1 MGLNQPSVTEM
12 HLPEANATAC
22 DAKSKPTL
30 KLTARTRTVL
40 PKSFQ
45 PLKYSVIIGK
55 GKMPAQ
61 ALGNRYLRALV
72 GVHTHDYASAKLKRE
87 KSSIVSAIVQHIK
100 EECPEGAFVRF
111 DGERWWKVAD
121 GISREKVA
129 CLFRDS
135 LSGIYKS
142 SNKNKAQ
149 RRREKKALQRCKQ
162 AMQLER
168 CKIVEQN
175 RVISRPCIDQ
185 GLEQIPAIAIDGL
198 DNMFDS
204 VDESIFDDPLP
215 P

>member
-1 MGLNQPSVTEM
+1 MEADNMSLKRISISEM
-12 HLPEANATAC
+12 HLQVGNGPTC
-22 DAKSKPTL
+22 HPKSKPTAQL
-30 KLTARTRTVL
+30 ALRDRTIL

-61 ALGNRYLRALV
+61 ASGNRYLRALV

-87 KSSIVSAIVQHIK
+87 KSSIVSAVVQHVK
-100 EECPEGAFVRF
+100 EECREGAFVRF

-121 GISREKVA
+121 GVAREKVA
-129 CLFRDS
+129 CLFRDT
-135 LSGIYKS
+135 LSGLYKS

-149 RRREKKALQRCKQ
+149 RRREKKALQRYRQ
-162 AMQLER
+162 VMQL
-168 CKIVEQN
+168 VEQN
-175 RVISRPCIDQ
+175 RIISSARVDQ
-185 GLEQIPAIAIDGL
+185 VLEQIPAIAIDGL
-198 DNMFDS
+198 DNRFDY